1 MGEDGRVTVDTA
13 AGKSASEAAL
23 ERYAVRLRRERI
35 RYAAVIAVVVVIAS
49 VIATVVW
56 LSGEI
61 SHTTLHTVA
70 KAPADI
76 TLAPAAPTQQKA
88 WSSTDQAAAG
98 TPYAGGS
105 VVTFDAHTV
114 RGRNGITGAQT
125 WSYTRTDRTVC
136 TAMQVS
142 GVTVAVYKLNGN
154 CDELTA
160 LDSGTGKREWT
171 RTLDMDTHQLNGVPQ
186 FSISGTSVM
195 FVSPAVIY
203 NINTSNGYN
212 NWLFAESNCTI
223 SRAVLGSGGALISQ
237 TCERRGCSQLKHCLD
252 GPQLVLRDPI
262 TGENTDS
269 SKNNGNPDQ
278 ITWNLPNPTG
288 RVPASAG
295 SIISSFTAS
304 GAALQIYDSKS
315 GKIKKSLPLG
325 AGNGASLQSST
336 ATDVSDGELIWSG
349 GSTYAVIGIPGAIM
363 WTLTDDAAPTVTSDA
378 FGVTP
383 TLSLSRLAAPGTTG
397 ISELSTTTGQPEV
410 TSAVSPVPSST
421 ARVYPFGTGY
431 VVADKTVTVYR

>member
-1 MGEDGRVTVDTA
+1 MVPVTVDA
-13 AGKSASEAAL
+13 AARSASEAAL
-23 ERYAVRLRRERI
+23 ERYRARLRRERI
-35 RYAAVIAVVVVIAS
+35 RYTAVVALVVVVAS

-61 SHTTLHTVA
+61 SHTTLRTVS
-70 KAPADI
+70 KAPADVA
-76 TLAPAAPTQQKA
+76 LAPASSTQQRL
-88 WSSTDQAAAG
+88 WSTTDHAATGAPYSGG
-98 TPYAGGS
+98 T

-114 RGRNGITGAQT
+114 RGRDGRTGAQT

-142 GVTVAVYKLNGN
+142 GVTVAVYRLNGN

-160 LDSGTGKREWT
+160 LDSETGKRDWT

-203 NINTSNGYN
+203 NINTTNGYN
-212 NWLFAESNCTI
+212 NWLFAENNCTI

-237 TCERRGCSQLKHCLD
+237 TCERRACAQVKHCLD
-252 GPQLVLRDPI
+252 GPQLLLRDPI

-269 SKNNGNPDQ
+269 TKNNGNPDQ

-295 SIISSFTAS
+295 SVISAFTS
-304 GAALQIYDSKS
+304 NGSSLQIFDSKS
-315 GKIKKSLPLG
+315 GKVTKTIPLA
-325 AGNGASLQSST
+325 AGNGASLQAST

-349 GSTYAVIGIPGAIM
+349 GTTYAVIGIPGALM
-363 WTLTDDAAPTVTSDA
+363 WSLTDDAAPTVTSDA

-383 TLSLSRLAAPGTTG
+383 TLSLSRLAAPDPGG
-397 ISELSTTTGQPEV
+397 IAELSTSTGKPDA
-410 TSAVSPVPSST
+410 TYAISPVPSST
-421 ARVYPFGTGY
+421 ALIYPFGAGFL
-431 VVADKTVTVYR
+431 VADKTVTVYR